1 MLIESV
7 NSEGWR
13 FSMVPQLLKRFPHPH
28 TMLLSP
34 DLVVAGEAVWRNLS
48 KEVAQ
53 VSTQQ
58 RVLAR

>member
-1 MLIESV
+1 
-7 NSEGWR
+7 
-13 FSMVPQLLKRFPHPH
+13 MVPQLLKRFPHPH